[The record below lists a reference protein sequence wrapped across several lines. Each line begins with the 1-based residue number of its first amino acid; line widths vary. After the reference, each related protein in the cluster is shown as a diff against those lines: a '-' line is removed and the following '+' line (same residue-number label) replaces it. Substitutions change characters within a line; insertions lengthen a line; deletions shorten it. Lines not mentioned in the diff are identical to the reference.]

1 MVRCG
6 TTLSKVKSRYGIETD
21 TELKMLRVLR
31 RGDVRAIKVTPKT
44 LDATRF
50 RIVCQLLIQRRP
62 PAVRRRF
69 TVLLPLLWAHLTF
82 QRACAR
88 SATSHDKICRTG
100 RHGTIAARKRA
111 EQRAWFKDTNSST
124 TTLPHP

>member
-1 MVRCG
+1 MFDNDIDARDLVVLLAPLWALLSCMVRCG

-69 TVLLPLLWAHLTF
+69 TVLLPLLWAHVHPVP
-82 QRACAR
+82 RNV
-88 SATSHDKICRTG
+88 DYG
-100 RHGTIAARKRA
+100 G
-111 EQRAWFKDTNSST
+111 SSCS
-124 TTLPHP
+124 